1 MTESKA
7 LAVAITTKNNLR
19 TIRECLE
26 SVRGIADKIVVVDS
40 GSTDGTVE
48 ICEEMGAEVVYR
60 EWQGPVP
67 QKQYAMDR
75 CAGYAWVLNLDSD
88 EMIDAELA
96 AAVRRAAHDAPAA
109 VAGYALNRKVWFR
122 GQWLH
127 HVFQPELRV
136 RLVRPEKATVQG
148 IGPEGKGGHD
158 GIRVDG
164 SVERLPGVCK
174 HDSWADAAEMMRR
187 YVELGARAAQYDPR
201 RTNVLRLLL
210 SPPTA
215 FVKQYVLKQGF
226 RDGRLGLLM
235 CLGLAC
241 GNAIKQILKMAWD
254 MNARGYAA
262 SSQSAATE
270 PRK

>member
-1 MTESKA
+1 MTDSRT

-19 TIRECLE
+19 TIRECRE

-48 ICEEMGAEVVYR
+48 LCREMGAEVVYR

-67 QKQYAMDR
+67 QKQYAMDL

-88 EMIDAELA
+88 EMLDAELA
-96 AAVRRAAHDAPAA
+96 AAVRDAARTAPAE
-109 VAGYALNRKVWFR
+109 VAGFSFNRKVFFR

-127 HVFQPELRV
+127 HVFQPEHRV
-136 RLVRPEKATVQG
+136 RLVRPGKARIRG

-158 GIRVDG
+158 AVH
-164 SVERLPGVCK
+164 VEGEVRHLPGTCK
-174 HDSWADAAEMMRR
+174 HDSWADATEMMRR

-201 RTNVLRLLL
+201 RSNVVRLLL
-210 SPPTA
+210 SPLAA
-215 FVKQYVLKQGF
+215 FVKQYVFKQGF

-235 CLGLAC
+235 CLGIAY
-241 GNAIKQILKMAWD
+241 GNAIKQLLKMAWD
-254 MNARGYAA
+254 MERWRER
-262 SSQSAATE
+262 Q
-270 PRK
+270 R